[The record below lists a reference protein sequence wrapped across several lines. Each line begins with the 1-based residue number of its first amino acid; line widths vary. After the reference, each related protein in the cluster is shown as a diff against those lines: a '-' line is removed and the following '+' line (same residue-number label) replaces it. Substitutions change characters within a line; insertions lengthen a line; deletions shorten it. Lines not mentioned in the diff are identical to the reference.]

1 MMENISVVTP
11 RKSKRYET
19 VDVAKA
25 IAIILVV
32 IGHFREPAMPELYHD
47 IIKVIYM
54 FHMPLFMIASGFLFM
69 ATYRPGSY
77 GSFVWKKF
85 KRLMVPYFVTSV
97 LIITIKLLGSSSAEL
112 QNPVTTFSYL
122 GMFYLPSAGY
132 FLWFVWA
139 LWWMMLIMPWFTAPK
154 MKLFLFAVSLILAF
168 VWESMPDVFC
178 IKEFCRMLVYFV
190 SGILLYD
197 INKKSPLPS
206 LPLGFAV
213 LFLVCA
219 SLVVCG
225 IDLTMPAWART
236 VLGLAGAFTG
246 SAFVFSL
253 SRFVASH
260 GTRMLKSAAMS
271 VASASYIIYLF
282 HTTFE
287 GFAKGL
293 LHKLHFFSGNLMI
306 KYAVAEVIVVG
317 AGVILPYLMARYVLN
332 RFAVTRALFGL
343 SR

>member
-122 GMFYLPSAGY
+122 EMFYLPSAGY

-168 VWESMPDVFC
+168 VWEYMADIFC
-178 IKEFCRMLVYFV
+178 VKEFCRMLVYFV
-190 SGILLYD
+190 SGVLLYD
-197 INKKSPLPS
+197 LNKKRPLPS

-213 LFLVCA
+213 VFFVCA
-219 SLVVCG
+219 SLVVWE
-225 IDLTMPAWART
+225 IDLAMPYWART
-236 VLGLAGAFTG
+236 VLGLAGAFAG

-253 SRFVASH
+253 SRNVATH
-260 GTRMLKSAAMS
+260 GARMLKSAAMS